1 MKFEKEDMALILL
14 NSLPESYDNLVS
26 TLMWGKE
33 TLELEE
39 IIVLYYPLIKGRK
52 QMMKVHRVKGL
63 WPRGIKSVG
72 ETSLG
77 VS

>member
-1 MKFEKEDMALILL
+1 MKFKEEDMALILL
-14 NSLPESYDNLVS
+14 NSLPKSYDNLVS

-39 IIVLYYPLIKGRK
+39 ITRALLSFNQRK
-52 QMMKVHRVKGL
+52 KASVGVHKVKSL
-63 WPRGIKSVG
+63 WPRVIKSVG
-72 ETSLG
+72 KKK